1 MIEVKN
7 LNKSFDNFKTLD
19 NLSLNVQKGSVYG
32 LVGPNGAGKTTFI
45 KNLMGIY
52 RPDSGTI
59 TVDGQPVYENCQLKQ
74 RIIYISD
81 DLFFFTTYSILET
94 AKLYS
99 GIYQNWDWEMFE
111 KLKNVFKIDVKRKCT
126 RLSKGMQKQVAF
138 WLGICTK
145 PDLMVLDEPMDGLD
159 PVMRKNTWSILL
171 QEVAQREMTV
181 LVSSHNLRELED
193 VCDHVGIMFKGNI
206 VLEKELNDVKG
217 EVHKLQI
224 AFKGDTPQGFKDKLD
239 ILHHSSFGSV
249 QTYIV
254 RATAG
259 EITALAQEY
268 NPLIW
273 DILPL
278 TLEEIFIYELG
289 GMGYEFENILI

>member
-7 LNKSFDNFKTLD
+7 LNKSFDDFKTLD

>member
-224 AFKGDTPQGFKDKLD
+224 AFKGDTPQGFRDKLD